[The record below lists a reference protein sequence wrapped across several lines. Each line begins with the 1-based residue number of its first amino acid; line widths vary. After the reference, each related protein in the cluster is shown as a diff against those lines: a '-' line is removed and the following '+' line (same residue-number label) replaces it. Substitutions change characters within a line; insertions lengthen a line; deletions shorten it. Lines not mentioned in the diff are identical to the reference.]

1 MKLLNW
7 LNEPNSADFV
17 ESSEKEPAPILRQ
30 RLEELSTVPV
40 TKVMVPRPLIT
51 ALDADVQ
58 LRRVKRLK
66 SSKVRYFPVYKGDLD
81 QVLGWIEKTKVI
93 EIMNEGREDAHLEN
107 HLQPVA
113 KVSENSMVNGL
124 ADVFLKAK
132 SPIAFVTNESGQTV
146 GMITLPDFVELL
158 FGFDVEGSNLNAASE
173 STAPKS
179 YEI

>member
-7 LNEPNSADFV
+7 LNDTDTPEFLEPNENKLNPV
-17 ESSEKEPAPILRQ
+17 LLQK
-30 RLEELSTVPV
+30 LEELSHVQV

-81 QVLGWIEKTKVI
+81 QILGWIEKSKVI
-93 EIMNEGREDAHLEN
+93 ELLNDGREENRLET
-107 HLQPVA
+107 HVQAIP
-113 KVSENSMVNGL
+113 KIKETDTVNVL
-124 ADVFLKAK
+124 ADVFLKGK
-132 SPIAFVTNESGQTV
+132 SPIVIVVNEQGQTAGLV
-146 GMITLPDFVELL
+146 SLMNFVELL
-158 FGFDVEGSNLNAASE
+158 FGFELDGLPPSPPVETPAK
-173 STAPKS
+173 T